1 MKNIRLSSF
10 GRLAGPTTAVAVA
23 FVIGALTFAQ
33 SAPSNIGVI
42 YVDSNA
48 LYTES
53 KAGKDVASQIAA
65 LKKSMEDDLGKKAE
79 KLQIEQKQL
88 EGQQSMLS
96 QEAWQAKVR
105 QAQEKQMGLQRE
117 ADDKQRQ
124 LQSAIQSARGKI
136 WQAAGP
142 VLDQLLKEKQAA
154 IVLERMVV
162 LRGTTDIDVTAT
174 ALDRLNQ
181 KLPALKIDVPAAGS
195 KPAAPAKPAGGQ
207 PTAQKPAH

>member
-1 MKNIRLSSF
+1 MKNLSLKKI
-10 GRLAGPTTAVAVA
+10 GQPALLAVATGIA
-23 FVIGALTFAQ
+23 FVTGALSFAQ
-33 SAPSNIGVI
+33 SAPSSIGVI

-53 KAGKDVASQIAA
+53 KAGQAVASQIGA

-79 KLQIEQKQL
+79 KLQLEQKQL
-88 EGQQSMLS
+88 EGQQAMLS
-96 QEAWQAKVR
+96 QEAWQAKVKD
-105 QAQEKQMGLQRE
+105 AQEKQMNLQHE

-124 LQSAIQSARGKI
+124 LQAAIQTARSKI

-142 VLDQLLKEKQAA
+142 VLDDLLKEKQAS

-174 ALDRLNQ
+174 AVDRLNQ
-181 KLPALKIDVPAAGS
+181 RLPTLKIDVPA
-195 KPAAPAKPAGGQ
+195 PTPAPAGAKPQASA
-207 PTAQKPAH
+207 PPAH